1 MAMPYLILNML
12 KKIFLVSV
20 LGLHFFMILCININ
34 HFIGDLKTVTLSQE
48 VSGFE
53 NFIARI
59 TSSDV
64 FTTFSTYT
72 GSNSSYGFYAPSVG
86 SEFMMSFKI
95 LDSSN
100 NIIGV
105 HNGPEL
111 QQDES
116 KLRFELCTLP
126 VQEKLLNPNSIAN
139 DYTKIMMHQIS
150 SYLKNG
156 YKNSNW
162 VAANIYVY
170 KYPTKEE
177 YLNYK
182 GPRNVV
188 EVARYNFKKFR

>member
-1 MAMPYLILNML
+1 
-12 KKIFLVSV
+12 
-20 LGLHFFMILCININ
+20 MILCININ
-34 HFIGDLKTVTLSQE
+34 HFIGDLKTVTGSQDS
-48 VSGFE
+48 VSISGFE
-53 NFIARI
+53 KFIVRI
-59 TSSDV
+59 TSSYV
-64 FTTFSTYT
+64 FTTCSTYT

-86 SEFMMSFKI
+86 SEFLMSFKV

-111 QQDES
+111 RQDES

-150 SYLKNG
+150 SHLKNG
-156 YKNSNW
+156 YKNSHW

-170 KYPTKEE
+170 KYPTKQE